1 MFSTYTNQALNMSTT
16 SSTPPRETTESPE
29 SDDDTLSRC
38 PTPDPQVLETYTTLM
53 ASLLPPARGTL
64 PQAQASTGTQPD
76 ANPSVDDETEAK
88 LGRPMTK
95 AEKQNAKKKRRKERE
110 REEKAEQVR
119 AEREER
125 ERVEMERPVCECCD
139 VSSRYESDAHA

>member
-53 ASLLPPARGTL
+53 ASPRSGDTPPGAG
-64 PQAQASTGTQPD
+64 
-76 ANPSVDDETEAK
+76 VDGHPA
-88 LGRPMTK
+88 
-95 AEKQNAKKKRRKERE
+95 
-110 REEKAEQVR
+110 
-119 AEREER
+119 
-125 ERVEMERPVCECCD
+125 
-139 VSSRYESDAHA
+139 